1 MLEKAPTKHRTNSSS
16 REQAMRTLDP
26 YYFVTIYN
34 ECSML
39 LVLRSRDFLTPVAAP
54 VFYTLFST
62 DSGKF

>member
-1 MLEKAPTKHRTNSSS
+1 
-16 REQAMRTLDP
+16 MRTLDP